1 MSRDACM
8 SNLMMDITNVVPK
21 GSHFASWRTHDGID
35 LQPFEWKERWSV
47 RPVQYYL
54 IDFGIS
60 LQLPNKDAGT
70 IGIWGRD
77 RTVPELSKTEW
88 YDPFKVDVYQLGR
101 VFLEMIEVS
110 SLFFINWAFY

>member
-1 MSRDACM
+1 MT
-8 SNLMMDITNVVPK
+8 NLMMDISNVVPK
-21 GSHFASWRTHDGID
+21 GSHFVRWRTHDGVD
-35 LQPFEWKERWSV
+35 LRPFEWKERWSV

-60 LQLPNKDAGT
+60 LQLPNKDVGT

-77 RTVPELSKTEW
+77 RTVPELSTTEW

-101 VFLEMIEVS
+101 VILDMIEVRS
-110 SLFFINWAFY
+110 FCLINRSFY